1 MAWRLQSPKWQGEFS
16 QWKDTSL
23 SIEMIETKS
32 DMKVLLTEVIEVK
45 LENEKL
51 KTEVLAINQSCVALN
66 QYL

>member
-1 MAWRLQSPKWQGEFS
+1 
-16 QWKDTSL
+16 
-23 SIEMIETKS
+23 MIETKS
-32 DMKVLLTEVIEVK
+32 DMKGLLTEVIEVK